1 MKCLLLVRSLVMPS
15 IKIYRGPI
23 ARIPPVFAYFGDDG
37 NIDVG
42 CRILT
47 RLSSSSSFQAPEP
60 PQSHGQPVFPDVV
73 VQNNAGLNDS
83 NAFIRNNDAD
93 AVFVVN
99 GASRGIGLQFVKS
112 LLQRAKG
119 KIVACCRSPST
130 AHDLQIIVS
139 GHPERVRILPLDL
152 EQQSTIDD
160 LGNTITKEY
169 QRVDALFNV
178 AGILG
183 DGITTP
189 GPERTLASIERDW
202 LEKSLA
208 VNVIGPVMLTKALSP
223 LMRTTGRRTI
233 TVEGQDGDQIKID
246 LPQGRPQTIV
256 ANLSARVG
264 SISDNRLGGWYSY
277 RLSKSAL
284 NQATKTLG
292 LELKRQGTWIL
303 ALHPGTT
310 DTDLSKP
317 FQKNVQ
323 KERLFPV
330 DFTVNS
336 LLDVTESMGDEHSGG
351 YFDWAGK
358 AIPF

>member
-1 MKCLLLVRSLVMPS
+1 
-15 IKIYRGPI
+15 
-23 ARIPPVFAYFGDDG
+23 
-37 NIDVG
+37 
-42 CRILT
+42 
-47 RLSSSSSFQAPEP
+47 
-60 PQSHGQPVFPDVV
+60 VV

-292 LELKRQGTWIL
+292 LELKRQGTW
-303 ALHPGTT
+303 
-310 DTDLSKP
+310 
-317 FQKNVQ
+317 
-323 KERLFPV
+323 
-330 DFTVNS
+330 
-336 LLDVTESMGDEHSGG
+336 
-351 YFDWAGK
+351 
-358 AIPF
+358 